1 MISISRSAKRKT
13 TCGFIAAAAAAV
25 VEVDRMA
32 TSLLTPCHFCVE
44 KLVTDI
50 MAIPAVTRV
59 PSGSG
64 ASACD
69 VHSE

>member
-13 TCGFIAAAAAAV
+13 PCGFIAAAAV